1 MGSLGERL
9 RLDTHFGGS
18 STWRESSKAVRG
30 EEASQGVREERGA
43 EGPNLKENE
52 HVYECNEKVFR
63 KVGGKI
69 SKLQRDSGKQV
80 LIKLQRLGR
89 NEITDSVKEGKET
102 RPQEL
107 LQGSKKFENERK

>member
-1 MGSLGERL
+1 MKRL
-9 RLDTHFGGS
+9 LKGWGRKT
-18 STWRESSKAVRG
+18 
-30 EEASQGVREERGA
+30 GA

-80 LIKLQRLGR
+80 LIKIQRLGR
-89 NEITDSVKEGKET
+89 N
-102 RPQEL
+102 
-107 LQGSKKFENERK
+107 

>member
-1 MGSLGERL
+1 MS
-9 RLDTHFGGS
+9 GGQRGREVMPRH
-18 STWRESSKAVRG
+18 TFWGITYVESSKAVRG
-30 EEASQGVREERGA
+30 EEASQGVGEEKGA

-69 SKLQRDSGKQV
+69 SKLQRDLGKRV
-80 LIKLQRLGR
+80 LRKIQRLGR

-102 RPQEL
+102 RP
-107 LQGSKKFENERK
+107 